1 MLQKIE
7 NYIRQQHMLERGD
20 TVIAGVSGGA
30 DSVCLLRVLQ
40 ELSVRYELAI
50 RVVHVEHGVRGQ
62 ASLSDAAFVEQL
74 CQKLELPFVCMHY
87 DVPKYAKERGWSLE
101 EAGRKLRYET
111 FEREAEAF
119 PGAKIAVAHNQ
130 NDQVETVLFQL
141 ARGSYVRGMG
151 GMSPVRGRVIR
162 PLLCVSRQEIE
173 RYLADLGQDFCVDA
187 TNETDLYA
195 RNCLRHQVIPVLEQ
209 VNARAV
215 AHIAAG
221 ADRMREL
228 DAYLGRQIRKLREQ
242 FVQYRA
248 SGLQIDASCAG
259 QVEPFLLGEL
269 IYRIL
274 TEAAGNARDIS
285 RVHVEQVERL
295 FDTDTGK
302 SCNLPY
308 GLRAVR
314 VPEGVLIGRETIKKK
329 EVFSPVDLLDAN
341 EFSTELLCGK
351 ARPEQIA
358 KKKYTKWIDY
368 DKIKNSLCVRTR
380 REGDYFWINQDG
392 DRQKL
397 KQFFINE
404 KLPRQ
409 LRDEILLVADGSHIV
424 WVVGYRLS
432 AYYYTTEGTDK
443 ILKIQYHGG
452 KEDE

>member
-7 NYIRQQHMLERGD
+7 NYIRQQHMLQRGD
-20 TVIAGVSGGA
+20 TVITGVSGGA

-40 ELSVRYELAI
+40 ELSARYELTI
-50 RVVHVEHGVRGQ
+50 RAVHVEHGVRGQ
-62 ASLSDAAFVEQL
+62 DSLEDAAFVDRL
-74 CQKLELPFVCMHY
+74 CQKLEVPFTCVHY
-87 DVPKYAKERGWSLE
+87 DVPKYAKEQGLSVE
-101 EAGRKLRYET
+101 EAGRKLRYEA

-130 NDQVETVLFQL
+130 NDQAETVLFQL
-141 ARGSYVRGMG
+141 VRGSNVRGMG

-173 RYLADLGQDFCVDA
+173 RYLAGLGQNFCVDA

-209 VNARAV
+209 VNAQAV
-215 AHIAAG
+215 AHIAAE
-221 ADRMREL
+221 ADQMREL
-228 DAYLGRQIRKLREQ
+228 DAYLGRQIGKLREQ
-242 FVQYRA
+242 FVRYREG
-248 SGLQIDASCAG
+248 GLQIDTSCTG
-259 QVEPFLLGEL
+259 QVELFLLGEL
-269 IYRIL
+269 VYRIL
-274 TEAAGNARDIS
+274 VEAAGNARDIS

-295 FDTDTGK
+295 FDADLGK
-302 SCNLPY
+302 NCNLPY

-314 VPEGVLIGRETIKKK
+314 VPEGILIGKETIREKAA
-329 EVFSPVDLLDAN
+329 FSLVELLDAKD
-341 EFSTELLCGK
+341 FSAELLCGK
-351 ARPEQIA
+351 ARPEQIT

-368 DKIKNSLCVRTR
+368 DRIENSLCVRTR
-380 REGDYFWINQDG
+380 REGDYFWINQNG

-404 KLPRQ
+404 KIPREI
-409 LRDEILLVADGSHIV
+409 RDEILLVADGSHIV

-432 AYYYTTEGTDK
+432 AYYYTAEETDR

-452 KEDE
+452 REDE

>member
-7 NYIRQQHMLERGD
+7 DYIRQQHMLERGD
-20 TVIAGVSGGA
+20 TVIVGVSGGA
-30 DSVCLLRVLQ
+30 DSVCLLLVLK
-40 ELSVRYELAI
+40 ELCARYELNI

-62 ASLSDAAFVEQL
+62 ESLEDADFVERL
-74 CQKLELPFVCMHY
+74 CQKLEVPFTCAHF
-87 DVPKYAKERGWSLE
+87 DVPQYARKKGMSVE

-111 FEREAEAF
+111 FEREADFF

-130 NDQVETVLFQL
+130 NDQAETVLFQM
-141 ARGSYVRGMG
+141 ARGSDVRGMG
-151 GMSPVRGRVIR
+151 GISPVRGRVIR
-162 PLLCVSRQEIE
+162 PLLCVSRQDIE
-173 RYLADLGQDFCVDA
+173 AYLWEMGQDFCVDA

-209 VNARAV
+209 VNSQAV

-221 ADRMREL
+221 AEKMREL
-228 DAYLGRQIRKLREQ
+228 DAYLGKQIQELREQ
-242 FVQYRA
+242 FVQCRA
-248 SGLQIDASCAG
+248 SGLQIHDSCVG
-259 QVEPFLLGEL
+259 QVESFLLREL
-269 IYRIL
+269 IYRLL

-285 RVHVEQVERL
+285 RVHVAQVERL
-295 FDTDTGK
+295 FCSGMGK
-302 SCNLPY
+302 NCDLPY

-314 VPEGVLIGRETIKKK
+314 VPEGVFIGK
-329 EVFSPVDLLDAN
+329 EVFREKKVISPVELPDARD
-341 EFSTELLCGK
+341 FSTELICGK
-351 ARPEQIA
+351 VKTDEIP

-368 DKIKNSLCVRTR
+368 DKIKDSLCVRTR
-380 REGDYFWINQDG
+380 REGDYFWINQNG

-404 KLPRQ
+404 KIPRQ

-432 AYYYTTEGTDK
+432 AYYYAEEETDK